1 MKQHLLTFSFAVF
14 AFVLNAQTSTE
25 ETLATIETQEQA
37 KQFIKDRYTFNS
49 KIFVFN
55 EEKHKTQVAKALFKL
70 DKGQV
75 KQEKSEYDKTLYKIL
90 DKTTNSYYRVS
101 YIFLDGNTY
110 NLESIN
116 ELRET
121 LILKYNNGV
130 SFNDLANQYSMD
142 NNANKGGDTGWFTR
156 GEMHPGFEGAVT
168 TNTHNLD
175 DIYTVDVPSK
185 NWYYVVLQTYI
196 PKDIT
201 EIEVLKIVEPLD

>member
-37 KQFIKDRYTFNS
+37 KQFIKDKYSFNS
-49 KIFVFN
+49 KLFIFN
-55 EEKHKTQVAKALFKL
+55 EEKHKTQLAKALFKL
-70 DKGQV
+70 EKGQI
-75 KQEKSEYDKTLYKIL
+75 KHEKGEYDKTLYKIL
-90 DKTTNSYYRVS
+90 EKTTNSYYRVS

-110 NLESIN
+110 NQESIN
-116 ELRET
+116 ELRKT

-142 NNANKGGDTGWFTR
+142 NNANKGGDTGWFTL
-156 GEMHPGFEGAVT
+156 GDMHPDFENAIIYD
-168 TNTHNLD
+168 HALE

-185 NWYYVVLQTYI
+185 NWYYVVLQTYM